1 MCSVTGSRAAA
12 SDASQCLIAFAPQ
25 EISCYLRPC
34 ILGSIGMNGSPLRYK
49 KSARQV
55 SCKIND
61 EVAIL
66 DLDRAIYFGLQGV
79 GVHIWDWLEQPRS
92 VQDLCASVMAEF
104 EVSEVAC
111 QADVVQIVGSLEAEG
126 LIEASR

>member
-1 MCSVTGSRAAA
+1 
-12 SDASQCLIAFAPQ
+12 
-25 EISCYLRPC
+25 
-34 ILGSIGMNGSPLRYK
+34 MNGSSRLYK

-79 GVHIWDWLEQPRS
+79 GVHIWDSLEQPCS
-92 VQDLCASVMAEF
+92 VADLCASVMAEF
-104 EVSEVAC
+104 EVSEAAC
-111 QADVVQIVGSLEAEG
+111 QADVAQIIGSLEAEG
-126 LIEASR
+126 LIEATSR